1 MPRIPTTDPQ
11 VNLSIGNQP
20 NMPLSFGTAP
30 GRAVQKLGSAISG
43 LQGTFNAAAKAQE
56 KDDLFKTKLA
66 LGEFAGDQDR
76 FQAEYDNGVS
86 EDGSNHANKRLETY
100 DKAAGKLYERIPQ
113 SEAAR
118 KYAALQLQRMRNRYG
133 SQSTDVEIRQRG
145 RYTINQTTGFIKDQ
159 VLPKIT
165 GEVKSALTGLDLING
180 LVESSP
186 IRDDVK
192 EKIRDGAVKTVLEA
206 WVAKA
211 GPEAAAR
218 AETLAAAYGPGAR
231 KGATPGGYRAA
242 QDNNPN
248 RETQNVSRETQAKSA
263 SEFLRSRLAKGYEK
277 RTGDVDNL
285 NPVMQD
291 RLGAFLQ
298 AAQEAGHDVRIISGH
313 RSQERQA
320 VLWRNALKKYG
331 SAAEARKW
339 VAPPGASSHNSGL
352 AVDLQYGDRGSGL
365 GGKKTAAVKWAHE
378 NARRY
383 GLHFRLGHED
393 WHIEPVEVTRG
404 GNAAGRVRLKETDFF
419 KNGGMGRRRSS
430 GPIRVSGN
438 SIDPS
443 SFVSRAAEIVADSE
457 LNGWVPKDGAQFG
470 IRTGSPE
477 EWARF
482 FAALT
487 KQESGF
493 RTGRR
498 DSNGRIIPFQTTPRG
513 EKSYGP
519 GQFNIGE
526 YGLKTWDD
534 VNDPEKVIRAY
545 VNVAKRWGKTSG
557 YIRTG
562 TNKGMDAYFGSIRR
576 PNEVRQHLAWA
587 QSIKAEAAAGNADY
601 ANDNPPDLKERFA
614 RELIKQL
621 PQIQRASERAE
632 QQQQIE
638 ERRERRKIEAETR
651 FEGTKLLFAGELT
664 EQWLEENEGNLS
676 ISQRERFLKA
686 LNPIIRATNPQ
697 IAAELSDRAGS
708 AEDPAAVIDDIE
720 AAYVA
725 GDLTRADANQLAAKA
740 YGGESKAN
748 APPWQKRLASD
759 LRVRLKPPKD
769 GSPEEWQDYY
779 EAQQEFDEYVA
790 KSGDRLDRKSLTE
803 FTQDLVKQKLGER
816 VKANRE
822 GLSMMRF
829 SQVGRNALTLEEVN
843 ATEIRM
849 LQALQARKISQAE
862 ANAEWKLIKS
872 WRKTLEDEYKALG
885 KEPPKPQGPIRPQA
899 ADKAQAATPA
909 TPEAARFG
917 FAPGANLEVN
927 PAVAAEVKA
936 YSDTLP
942 DEVKMQLLDESGNP
956 KPETMQL
963 VSSAMALG
971 ATPDKV
977 PSILQTIYGMGGDDV
992 PFYQQDGVN
1001 VSTIDFN
1008 QAYQKE
1014 ADWQSSPWGA
1024 IDSWAE
1030 RMIGQ
1035 YDQAAASDGSD
1046 MTRRQLLEM
1055 LGVEIL
1061 SDDDYADVQRR
1072 WKESQEWIKQ
1082 NVPTSVARGLLQ
1094 FGNSLLSVRGNDI
1107 ADLDQ
1112 AVPLDPVIMGLEG
1125 LRSATRWLSMNPNRI
1140 RPQDMLAAP
1149 GMAFMAAPFI
1159 RAARSAPGSAAQAMM
1174 RGVTDED
1181 PTVAMPAM
1189 RNVTPDNDVPG
1200 RGIPQATPVENATG
1214 AISRDVPPPA
1224 AANDMA
1230 QSRPPIVAD
1239 RPEMQPHADL
1249 VNSKYLAEKG
1259 ASVEASKAYTS
1270 YRREAVRAGI
1280 EPLDQAGFSRMMA
1293 DAGFEKAQIG
1303 GRPRYVGIVMAEQS
1317 KGQTAGTAIASMA
1330 ERPKTFRQAV
1340 EVADSTPTT
1349 PGLDMSQPARLARAK
1364 EMGFDT
1370 SKTYYHGTRA
1380 NFDEFE
1386 VGLNNSVFLADNPSI
1401 ASRYTPDVADGGRVL
1416 PVMIRGRLMTADFKG
1431 DTSFNGRTN
1440 GRNEA
1445 IRIAQEQGYD
1455 GVLLRNFGD
1464 TFGPENQVAVFD
1476 PKNIRS
1482 VNAAFDPA
1490 NAQSANLLLSEA
1502 GKPNTAANALKSADV
1517 RPRTVEDLIK
1527 EFKIKKVD
1535 ESQSPAPPVPREI
1548 DDVGYT
1554 SQALEA
1560 ARRLKQD
1567 KGTPEQILSQLKK
1580 AGVKDAE
1587 IEATGLREFMDGK
1600 KSVTRADV
1608 VQHLRDNRVD
1618 VRQSVLR
1625 GEGPPQERY
1634 VQTDLPG
1641 NYPVRREMGEAAPQ
1655 PRPDRAKWQ
1664 EYSVDE
1670 YNPTYRETVVHLP
1683 QRAKGDDFHQG
1694 HFPEPNV
1701 VGHLR
1706 SSVHDGPD
1714 GKQYVVNELQ
1724 SDWGQKLRKDGGARD
1739 EAKIAELETR
1749 MKRLRVEEE
1758 EIIAAGRDKA
1768 NRMVRETDWHKNKRE
1783 QEIVGAELRTA
1794 EAATPG
1800 NPLVNTTDQWVTTM
1814 LRKSLMEAVDSDAEY
1829 ITIASGKTVDG
1840 YDMGAPLD
1848 GLKYAYD
1855 EMYPK
1860 KLRDI
1865 LKKIDPEAAK
1875 SMERIATVKASDGED
1890 VGEGFVRFKLT
1901 DKVREEVRRGL
1912 PLFSKQDDVAANA
1925 IKSAEDRM
1933 PSYRRIFESVPK
1945 RSTPPKIEHAPAP
1958 AQRPSGMM
1966 RSSFDEW
1973 KAKPWIVNGN
1983 SALRFAS
1990 KGEAESYLAES
2001 SKRTIK
2007 PIVDINK
2014 SRKQGL
2020 SPRDVVEKYIKEKG
2034 LKYTKNNANSTE
2046 SRYITVNLPNGENL
2060 IMRFSGH
2067 SQDAATGGRARYNTK
2082 GKWDLPNTLAGK
2094 QGARVLSAIHSLDE
2108 WLQAAAKKKGRD

>member
-11 VNLSIGNQP
+11 VGLNIGNQP

-113 SEAAR
+113 SEASR

-133 SQSTDVEIRQRG
+133 NQSTDVEIRQRG
-145 RYTINQTTGFIKDQ
+145 RYTINQTTGFIKNQ

-231 KGATPGGYRAA
+231 EGATPGSPRAA
-242 QDNNPN
+242 QEDNPN
-248 RETQNVSRETQAKSA
+248 RGTENVSRETQANSA
-263 SEFLRSRLAKGYEK
+263 PRIVLGDDQRKALRGVNDSVIERFGQLQGALGTTFKINSGYRDPAHNQRVGGARSSQHIARNAIDIDVRNLSPGERLKVIEEASRLGFKGIGVYDNAIHIDMGNK
-277 RTGDVDNL
+277 RSWGPTYRRQSV
-285 NPVMQD
+285 PKWAEPTI
-291 RLGAFLQ
+291 RAH
-298 AAQEAGHDVRIISGH
+298 EAG
-313 RSQERQA
+313 EF
-320 VLWRNALKKYG
+320 
-331 SAAEARKW
+331 
-339 VAPPGASSHNSGL
+339 ASN
-352 AVDLQYGDRGSGL
+352 RGEG
-365 GGKKTAAVKWAHE
+365 
-378 NARRY
+378 
-383 GLHFRLGHED
+383 
-393 WHIEPVEVTRG
+393 
-404 GNAAGRVRLKETDFF
+404 
-419 KNGGMGRRRSS
+419 RRSS
-430 GPIRVSGN
+430 PTVFTSGKAKRQPHGWARTDQRWKSLNQFEKAALMSLMEAGGGKNSVNALGAMINRAAKEGEDLGAHVSGKIYQPTWEA
-438 SIDPS
+438 SQ
-443 SFVSRAAEIVADSE
+443 RARMDRL
-457 LNGWVPKDGAQFG
+457 LN
-470 IRTGSPE
+470 SPE
-477 EWARF
+477 FPQLVEWAKRRIAGEEPDPVNGATHF
-482 FAALT
+482 LVHEKTMLALEARNPRKYRSWRKWT
-487 KQESGF
+487 KF
-493 RTGRR
+493 DPKTGQYGNVMLR
-498 DSNGRIIPFQTTPRG
+498 DETHAFNAPDGKFSYSPNG
-513 EKSYGP
+513 E
-519 GQFNIGE
+519 
-526 YGLKTWDD
+526 
-534 VNDPEKVIRAY
+534 
-545 VNVAKRWGKTSG
+545 GK
-557 YIRTG
+557 IE
-562 TNKGMDAYFGSIRR
+562 I
-576 PNEVRQHLAWA
+576 
-587 QSIKAEAAAGNADY
+587 

-632 QQQQIE
+632 QQEQIE

-708 AEDPAAVIDDIE
+708 GEDPAAVIDDIE
-720 AAYVA
+720 SAYVA
-725 GDLTRADANQLAAKA
+725 GDLTRADANRLAAKA

-790 KSGDRLDRKSLTE
+790 KSGENLDRKSLTE
-803 FTQDLVKQKLGER
+803 FTQDLVKEKLGER

-829 SQVGRNALTLEEVN
+829 SQVGRGAMTLDEVN
-843 ATEIRM
+843 AAEIRM

-899 ADKAQAATPA
+899 ADRAPAATPA
-909 TPEAARFG
+909 TPDKPGAVPFG
-917 FAPGANLEVN
+917 FAPGANLQVD

-936 YSDTLP
+936 YSETLP
-942 DEVKMQLLDESGNP
+942 DEVKMQLLDEAGNP

-1001 VSTIDFN
+1001 VSTTDFN

-1014 ADWQSSPWGA
+1014 ADWRSSPWGA

-1035 YDQAAASDGSD
+1035 YDQAAASDESD

-1189 RNVTPDNDVPG
+1189 RNVTPDNDVAG

-1230 QSRPPIVAD
+1230 QSRPPIVTE
-1239 RPEMQPHADL
+1239 RPEMQHWGAHVDV
-1249 VNSKYLAEKG
+1249 VNRKYLAEEG
-1259 ASVEASKAYTS
+1259 ASVEVSKAYTS

-1280 EPLDQAGFSRMMA
+1280 EPLDQSGFSRMMA

-1317 KGQTAGTAIASMA
+1317 KGQTAGTAITSAA
-1330 ERPKTFRQAV
+1330 ERA
-1340 EVADSTPTT
+1340 TT
-1349 PGLDMSQPARLARAK
+1349 Q
-1364 EMGFDT
+1364 
-1370 SKTYYHGTRA
+1370 
-1380 NFDEFE
+1380 N
-1386 VGLNNSVFLADNPSI
+1386 V
-1401 ASRYTPDVADGGRVL
+1401 
-1416 PVMIRGRLMTADFKG
+1416 
-1431 DTSFNGRTN
+1431 
-1440 GRNEA
+1440 
-1445 IRIAQEQGYD
+1445 
-1455 GVLLRNFGD
+1455 
-1464 TFGPENQVAVFD
+1464 
-1476 PKNIRS
+1476 RS
-1482 VNAAFDPA
+1482 
-1490 NAQSANLLLSEA
+1490 
-1502 GKPNTAANALKSADV
+1502 
-1517 RPRTVEDLIK
+1517 VEDLIK

-1560 ARRLKQD
+1560 ARRLKQE
-1567 KGTPEQILSQLKK
+1567 KGTPEQLLSQLKK

-1587 IEATGLREFMDGK
+1587 IESTGLREFMDGK
-1600 KSVTRADV
+1600 KSVTRAELV
-1608 VQHLRDNRVD
+1608 KHLRENRVD
-1618 VRQSVLR
+1618 VRQRVRR

-1634 VQTDLPG
+1634 VETDLPG

-1655 PRPDRAKWQ
+1655 PRPDIAKWQ

-1706 SSVHDGPD
+1706 SSVHDGPN

-1739 EAKIAELETR
+1739 EAKINALSTAHQAAEREVSRVEGEIGDILYEYVKRTDQYEQPATIEKRLSAGDGDADLVRRYRAASNQRESAQAEVRLRRAELYS
-1749 MKRLRVEEE
+1749 
-1758 EIIAAGRDKA
+1758 
-1768 NRMVRETDWHKNKRE
+1768 
-1783 QEIVGAELRTA
+1783 A

-1814 LRKSLMEAVDSDAEY
+1814 LRKSLMEAVDSDAKY
-1829 ITIASGKTVDG
+1829 ITIASGRTVHG
-1840 YDMGAPLD
+1840 YDMGTEESIKVARVPISSEKARELRAKGIAPDSPEVFQAAGIMAIAKREGFSKDDVLHFLKQSQGAKEMD
-1848 GLKYAYD
+1848 GRAGRVYDTVIDGSDLPPPRDAEAAKEIYSLIQSSADDLPTVKVTVDGVRKAYD

-1912 PLFSKQDDVAANA
+1912 PLFSKSDSTAANA
-1925 IKSAEDRM
+1925 IKSAEDR
-1933 PSYRRIFESVPK
+1933 
-1945 RSTPPKIEHAPAP
+1945 
-1958 AQRPSGMM
+1958 
-1966 RSSFDEW
+1966 
-1973 KAKPWIVNGN
+1973 
-1983 SALRFAS
+1983 
-1990 KGEAESYLAES
+1990 
-2001 SKRTIK
+2001 
-2007 PIVDINK
+2007 
-2014 SRKQGL
+2014 
-2020 SPRDVVEKYIKEKG
+2020 
-2034 LKYTKNNANSTE
+2034 
-2046 SRYITVNLPNGENL
+2046 
-2060 IMRFSGH
+2060 
-2067 SQDAATGGRARYNTK
+2067 
-2082 GKWDLPNTLAGK
+2082 
-2094 QGARVLSAIHSLDE
+2094 
-2108 WLQAAAKKKGRD
+2108 KKKGRD

>member
-11 VNLSIGNQP
+11 VGLNIGNQP

-76 FQAEYDNGVS
+76 YQAEYDNGVS
-86 EDGSNHANKRLETY
+86 EDGSGHANKRLETY

-113 SEAAR
+113 SEASR

-133 SQSTDVEIRQRG
+133 NQSTDVEIRQRG
-145 RYTINQTTGFIKDQ
+145 RYTINQTTGFIKNQ

-165 GEVKSALTGLDLING
+165 GEVRSALTGLDLING

-242 QDNNPN
+242 QEDNPN
-248 RETQNVSRETQAKSA
+248 RETENVSRETQVNSA
-263 SEFLRSRLAKGYEK
+263 PRVVLGDDQRKALRGVNDSVIERFGQLQGALGTTFKINSGYRDPAHNQRVGGARSSQHIARNAIDIDVRNLSPGERLKVIEEASRLGFKGIGVYDNAIHIDMGNK
-277 RTGDVDNL
+277 RSWGPTYRRQSV
-285 NPVMQD
+285 PKWAEPTI
-291 RLGAFLQ
+291 RAH
-298 AAQEAGHDVRIISGH
+298 EAG
-313 RSQERQA
+313 EFA
-320 VLWRNALKKYG
+320 RN
-331 SAAEARKW
+331 
-339 VAPPGASSHNSGL
+339 
-352 AVDLQYGDRGSGL
+352 RGEG
-365 GGKKTAAVKWAHE
+365 
-378 NARRY
+378 
-383 GLHFRLGHED
+383 
-393 WHIEPVEVTRG
+393 
-404 GNAAGRVRLKETDFF
+404 
-419 KNGGMGRRRSS
+419 RRSS
-430 GPIRVSGN
+430 PTVFTSGKAKRQPHGWARTDQRWKSLNQFQKAALMSLMEAGGGKNSVNALGAMINRAAKEGEDLGAHVSGK
-438 SIDPS
+438 IYQPTWES
-443 SFVSRAAEIVADSE
+443 SQRARMDRL
-457 LNGWVPKDGAQFG
+457 LN
-470 IRTGSPE
+470 SPE
-477 EWARF
+477 FPQLVEWAKRRIAGEEPDPVNGATHF
-482 FAALT
+482 LVHEKTMLALEARNPRKYRSWRKWT
-487 KQESGF
+487 KF
-493 RTGRR
+493 DPKTGQYGNVMLR
-498 DSNGRIIPFQTTPRG
+498 DETHAFNAPDGKFSYSPNG
-513 EKSYGP
+513 E
-519 GQFNIGE
+519 
-526 YGLKTWDD
+526 
-534 VNDPEKVIRAY
+534 
-545 VNVAKRWGKTSG
+545 GK
-557 YIRTG
+557 I
-562 TNKGMDAYFGSIRR
+562 
-576 PNEVRQHLAWA
+576 EV
-587 QSIKAEAAAGNADY
+587 

-632 QQQQIE
+632 REEQIA
-638 ERRERRKIEAETR
+638 ERRQQREIESATAKEA
-651 FEGTKLLFAGELT
+651 TKLLVDGGLT

-676 ISQRERFLKA
+676 DSAYRRFLESIK
-686 LNPIIRATNPQ
+686 PRVRVTNPKVL
-697 IAAELSDRAGS
+697 AELMERTD
-708 AEDPAAVIDDIE
+708 EDPDSVMSDALAARNAGELEDKDLRLIQRSIYGTAREAEKPEWEKSLRRDLKTRLRPSRDDSSDE
-720 AAYVA
+720 WAAYY
-725 GDLTRADANQLAAKA
+725 KA
-740 YGGESKAN
+740 MESFDDYVEKNGEK
-748 APPWQKRLASD
+748 
-759 LRVRLKPPKD
+759 
-769 GSPEEWQDYY
+769 
-779 EAQQEFDEYVA
+779 
-790 KSGDRLDRKSLTE
+790 LDRKTLTE
-803 FTQDLVKQKLGER
+803 FQTDLVKSTKESR
-816 VKANRE
+816 IRAARDT
-822 GLSMMRF
+822 LSMMRF

-843 ATEIRM
+843 AAEIRM

-917 FAPGANLEVN
+917 FAPGANLQVD

-936 YSDTLP
+936 YSETLP
-942 DEVKMQLLDESGNP
+942 DEVKIQLLDETGNP

-977 PSILQTIYGMGGDDV
+977 PSILQTIYGMGGDEV

-1001 VSTIDFN
+1001 VDTGDFR

-1035 YDQAAASDGSD
+1035 YDQAAASDESD

-1061 SDDDYADVQRR
+1061 SDDDYADVQKR

-1094 FGNSLLSVRGNDI
+1094 FGNTLLSVRGNDI

-1125 LRSATRWLSMNPNRI
+1125 LRSATRWLSMDPNRI

-1149 GMAFMAAPFI
+1149 GMAFMAAPFM

-1200 RGIPQATPVENATG
+1200 RGIPLATPVENATG

-1230 QSRPPIVAD
+1230 QSRPPIVAE
-1239 RPEMQPHADL
+1239 RPEMQHWGAHVDV
-1249 VNSKYLAEKG
+1249 VNRKYLAEEG

-1293 DAGFEKAQIG
+1293 DAGFQKAQIG

-1317 KGQTAGTAIASMA
+1317 KGQTAATAITSAA
-1330 ERPKTFRQAV
+1330 ERA
-1340 EVADSTPTT
+1340 TT
-1349 PGLDMSQPARLARAK
+1349 Q
-1364 EMGFDT
+1364 
-1370 SKTYYHGTRA
+1370 
-1380 NFDEFE
+1380 N
-1386 VGLNNSVFLADNPSI
+1386 V
-1401 ASRYTPDVADGGRVL
+1401 
-1416 PVMIRGRLMTADFKG
+1416 
-1431 DTSFNGRTN
+1431 
-1440 GRNEA
+1440 
-1445 IRIAQEQGYD
+1445 
-1455 GVLLRNFGD
+1455 
-1464 TFGPENQVAVFD
+1464 
-1476 PKNIRS
+1476 RS
-1482 VNAAFDPA
+1482 
-1490 NAQSANLLLSEA
+1490 
-1502 GKPNTAANALKSADV
+1502 
-1517 RPRTVEDLIK
+1517 VEDLIK
-1527 EFKIKKVD
+1527 EFKIKRVD

-1567 KGTPEQILSQLKK
+1567 KGTPEQMLAQLKK

-1587 IEATGLREFMDGK
+1587 IEAMGLREFMDGK
-1600 KSVTRADV
+1600 KSVTRAEIV
-1608 VQHLRDNRVD
+1608 THLRKNRVD

-1670 YNPTYRETVVHLP
+1670 YNPTYRETVVHFP

-1739 EAKIAELETR
+1739 EAKIAELKRQAKDLEDASQKKYDEYTR
-1749 MKRLRVEEE
+1749 AVMARPSSLSSGQNADIFSQKMFGKNWKDLTDEQRQALAKKAGENHAENHKIWEEYNKLSQEASLRE
-1758 EIIAAGRDKA
+1758 
-1768 NRMVRETDWHKNKRE
+1768 
-1783 QEIVGAELRTA
+1783 AELRTA

-1814 LRKSLMEAVDSDAEY
+1814 LRKSLMEAVDSDAQY

-1840 YDMGAPLD
+1840 YDMGAPID

-1875 SMERIATVKASDGED
+1875 SMERIATVKASDGSD

-1912 PLFSKQDDVAANA
+1912 PLFSKQDDAAANA
-1925 IKSAEDRM
+1925 IKSADDR
-1933 PSYRRIFESVPK
+1933 K
-1945 RSTPPKIEHAPAP
+1945 
-1958 AQRPSGMM
+1958 
-1966 RSSFDEW
+1966 
-1973 KAKPWIVNGN
+1973 
-1983 SALRFAS
+1983 
-1990 KGEAESYLAES
+1990 
-2001 SKRTIK
+2001 
-2007 PIVDINK
+2007 
-2014 SRKQGL
+2014 
-2020 SPRDVVEKYIKEKG
+2020 
-2034 LKYTKNNANSTE
+2034 
-2046 SRYITVNLPNGENL
+2046 
-2060 IMRFSGH
+2060 
-2067 SQDAATGGRARYNTK
+2067 
-2082 GKWDLPNTLAGK
+2082 
-2094 QGARVLSAIHSLDE
+2094 
-2108 WLQAAAKKKGRD
+2108 KKKGRD

>member
-11 VNLSIGNQP
+11 VGLNIGNQP

-113 SEAAR
+113 SEASR

-133 SQSTDVEIRQRG
+133 NQSTDVEIRQRG
-145 RYTINQTTGFIKDQ
+145 RYTINQTTGFIKNQ

-231 KGATPGGYRAA
+231 DGATPGSPRAA
-242 QDNNPN
+242 QEDNPN
-248 RETQNVSRETQAKSA
+248 RETENVSRETQVNSA
-263 SEFLRSRLAKGYEK
+263 PRVVLGDDQRKALRGVNDSVIERFGQLQGALGTTFKINSGYRDPAHNQRVGGARSSQHIARNAIDIDVRNLSPGERLKVIEEASRLGFKGIGVYDNAIHIDMGNK
-277 RTGDVDNL
+277 RSWGPTYRRQSV
-285 NPVMQD
+285 PKWAEPTI
-291 RLGAFLQ
+291 RAH
-298 AAQEAGHDVRIISGH
+298 EAG
-313 RSQERQA
+313 EFA
-320 VLWRNALKKYG
+320 RN
-331 SAAEARKW
+331 
-339 VAPPGASSHNSGL
+339 
-352 AVDLQYGDRGSGL
+352 RGEG
-365 GGKKTAAVKWAHE
+365 
-378 NARRY
+378 
-383 GLHFRLGHED
+383 
-393 WHIEPVEVTRG
+393 
-404 GNAAGRVRLKETDFF
+404 
-419 KNGGMGRRRSS
+419 RRSS
-430 GPIRVSGN
+430 PTVFTSGKAKRQPHGWARTDQRWKSLNQLEKAALMSLMEAGGGKNSVNALGAMINRAAKEGEDLGAHVSGK
-438 SIDPS
+438 IYQPTWES
-443 SFVSRAAEIVADSE
+443 SQRARMDRL
-457 LNGWVPKDGAQFG
+457 LN
-470 IRTGSPE
+470 SPE
-477 EWARF
+477 FPQLVEWAKRRIAGEEPDPVNGATHF
-482 FAALT
+482 LVHEKTMLALEARNPRKYRSWRKWT
-487 KQESGF
+487 KF
-493 RTGRR
+493 DPKTGQYGNVMLR
-498 DSNGRIIPFQTTPRG
+498 DETHAFNAPDGKFSYSPNG
-513 EKSYGP
+513 E
-519 GQFNIGE
+519 
-526 YGLKTWDD
+526 
-534 VNDPEKVIRAY
+534 
-545 VNVAKRWGKTSG
+545 GK
-557 YIRTG
+557 I
-562 TNKGMDAYFGSIRR
+562 A
-576 PNEVRQHLAWA
+576 V
-587 QSIKAEAAAGNADY
+587 

-632 QQQQIE
+632 QQEKIE
-638 ERRERRKIEAETR
+638 ERRIMQEVRAETGK
-651 FEGTKLLFAGELT
+651 EALKLQLDGKLT

-676 ISQRERFLKA
+676 PSDYRKFRES
-686 LNPIIRATNPQ
+686 LNPIVRVTNPQ
-697 IAAELSDRAGS
+697 VLAELMERTD
-708 AEDPAAVIDDIE
+708 EDPQAVMSDALQSYNTGELELKDLRLIQRSIYGTAREADKPEWEKSLRRDLKTRLRPSRDDGPDE
-720 AAYVA
+720 WAAYY
-725 GDLTRADANQLAAKA
+725 KA
-740 YGGESKAN
+740 MESFDDYVEKNGEK
-748 APPWQKRLASD
+748 
-759 LRVRLKPPKD
+759 
-769 GSPEEWQDYY
+769 
-779 EAQQEFDEYVA
+779 
-790 KSGDRLDRKSLTE
+790 LDRKTLTE
-803 FTQDLVKQKLGER
+803 FQTDLVKSTKESR
-816 VKANRE
+816 IRAARDT
-822 GLSMMRF
+822 LSMMRF

-843 ATEIRM
+843 AAEIRM

-909 TPEAARFG
+909 TPEASRFG
-917 FAPGANLEVN
+917 FAPGANLEVD

-936 YSDTLP
+936 YSETLP
-942 DEVKMQLLDESGNP
+942 DEVKMQLLDEAGNP

-977 PSILQTIYGMGGDDV
+977 PSILKTIYGMGGDDV

-1001 VSTIDFN
+1001 VSTADFN

-1035 YDQAAASDGSD
+1035 YDQAAASDESD

-1061 SDDDYADVQRR
+1061 SDDDYADVQKR

-1094 FGNSLLSVRGNDI
+1094 FGNTLLSVRGNDI

-1149 GMAFMAAPFI
+1149 GMAFMAAPFM

-1230 QSRPPIVAD
+1230 QSRPPIVAE

-1249 VNSKYLAEKG
+1249 VNSKYLAEEG

-1317 KGQTAGTAIASMA
+1317 KGQTAGTAIASAA
-1330 ERPKTFRQAV
+1330 ERA
-1340 EVADSTPTT
+1340 TT
-1349 PGLDMSQPARLARAK
+1349 Q
-1364 EMGFDT
+1364 
-1370 SKTYYHGTRA
+1370 
-1380 NFDEFE
+1380 N
-1386 VGLNNSVFLADNPSI
+1386 V
-1401 ASRYTPDVADGGRVL
+1401 
-1416 PVMIRGRLMTADFKG
+1416 
-1431 DTSFNGRTN
+1431 
-1440 GRNEA
+1440 
-1445 IRIAQEQGYD
+1445 
-1455 GVLLRNFGD
+1455 
-1464 TFGPENQVAVFD
+1464 
-1476 PKNIRS
+1476 RS
-1482 VNAAFDPA
+1482 
-1490 NAQSANLLLSEA
+1490 
-1502 GKPNTAANALKSADV
+1502 
-1517 RPRTVEDLIK
+1517 VEDLIK
-1527 EFKIKKVD
+1527 EFKIKRVD

-1587 IEATGLREFMDGK
+1587 IEAMGLREFMDGK
-1600 KSVTRADV
+1600 KSVTRAELV
-1608 VQHLRDNRVD
+1608 KHLRENRVD

-1706 SSVHDGPD
+1706 SSVHEGPD

-1739 EAKIAELETR
+1739 EAKIADLKSEISEIEANLPSPSGWRVQTLGEVPELGLRT
-1749 MKRLRVEEE
+1749 LRVFDPD
-1758 EIIAAGRDKA
+1758 GNVVK
-1768 NRMVRETDWHKNKRE
+1768 VRELASFEGTDGEAIRAAQSASNPKLTLLR
-1783 QEIVGAELRTA
+1783 AELKTA

-1814 LRKSLMEAVDSDAEY
+1814 LRKSLMEAVDSDAQY
-1829 ITIASGKTVDG
+1829 ITIASGRTVHGYEMGTESFVTYEPVKTVTGAYASERIKAAGMLALAKREGLTEDDVVHYLKSTGPRALSDARYLRVFDAIYTQAEHLPKDLNERSQMLSFIRSKSDELPDVRIKTDG
-1840 YDMGAPLD
+1840 VR
-1848 GLKYAYD
+1848 KAYD

-1912 PLFSKQDDVAANA
+1912 PLFSKSDSTAANA
-1925 IKSAEDRM
+1925 IKSADDR
-1933 PSYRRIFESVPK
+1933 K
-1945 RSTPPKIEHAPAP
+1945 
-1958 AQRPSGMM
+1958 
-1966 RSSFDEW
+1966 
-1973 KAKPWIVNGN
+1973 
-1983 SALRFAS
+1983 
-1990 KGEAESYLAES
+1990 
-2001 SKRTIK
+2001 
-2007 PIVDINK
+2007 
-2014 SRKQGL
+2014 
-2020 SPRDVVEKYIKEKG
+2020 
-2034 LKYTKNNANSTE
+2034 
-2046 SRYITVNLPNGENL
+2046 
-2060 IMRFSGH
+2060 
-2067 SQDAATGGRARYNTK
+2067 
-2082 GKWDLPNTLAGK
+2082 
-2094 QGARVLSAIHSLDE
+2094 
-2108 WLQAAAKKKGRD
+2108 KKKGRD